1 MDYHLNMQN
10 QKLMF
15 DNRYLRALIIP
26 LLIETLLSVTIGMMD
41 TIMVATD
48 GEHAVSGVSLVD
60 SVSNLFVF
68 LFSAFSTGGAVIAS
82 QYLGKKDKESACF
95 SAKQLLYLSAAFSIL
110 VSLVL
115 LLFKR
120 PIMQLVYGHI
130 EENVMSSALDY
141 FTPIV
146 ISYPFLAILN
156 SCNAIFRSMGKSKI
170 TMTVS
175 IIMNLINVSGNS
187 ILIYIFDMGAE
198 GAGIASLLSRT
209 VACAFMLYKVTRKK
223 EEVHVEKIMQ
233 VSIDSNMIKR
243 ILRIALP
250 SGIENSVFHIGKI
263 LVSSTVAS
271 LGTASI
277 AANAVFN
284 ALSTFANIPGTAV
297 GMAAVT
303 VIGQCC
309 GARQYDAASYYGK
322 KLLKLTYLMMGVTCT
337 VMYILTPELTLLYNL
352 SPSAHELAI
361 ETTRLNMFQTVIF
374 WPFAFTIPN
383 YLRAAGDAR
392 FTMVVSIFSMWAF
405 RVLLSRILGLV
416 LGFGLMGVMWGMFID
431 WYFRG
436 IVFTIRFLKG
446 KWKTKTV
453 V

>member
-1 MDYHLNMQN
+1 MQT
-10 QKLMF
+10 QKLLF

-120 PIMQLVYGHI
+120 PIMHLVYGHI

-209 VACAFMLYKVTRKK
+209 VACAFMLY
-223 EEVHVEKIMQ
+223 
-233 VSIDSNMIKR
+233 
-243 ILRIALP
+243 
-250 SGIENSVFHIGKI
+250 
-263 LVSSTVAS
+263 
-271 LGTASI
+271 
-277 AANAVFN
+277 
-284 ALSTFANIPGTAV
+284 
-297 GMAAVT
+297 
-303 VIGQCC
+303 
-309 GARQYDAASYYGK
+309 
-322 KLLKLTYLMMGVTCT
+322 
-337 VMYILTPELTLLYNL
+337 
-352 SPSAHELAI
+352 
-361 ETTRLNMFQTVIF
+361 
-374 WPFAFTIPN
+374 
-383 YLRAAGDAR
+383 
-392 FTMVVSIFSMWAF
+392 
-405 RVLLSRILGLV
+405 
-416 LGFGLMGVMWGMFID
+416 
-431 WYFRG
+431 
-436 IVFTIRFLKG
+436 
-446 KWKTKTV
+446 
-453 V
+453 

>member
-1 MDYHLNMQN
+1 MKQS
-10 QKLMF
+10 KPF

-82 QYLGKKDKESACF
+82 QYLGKKDRKAACF
-95 SAKQLLYLSAAFSIL
+95 SAKQLMYLSLSFSAVVSIL
-110 VSLVL
+110 LVI
-115 LLFKR
+115 FR
-120 PIMQLVYGHI
+120 SAVMNLVYGHI
-130 EENVMSSALDY
+130 EQAVMQSALDY

-146 ISYPFLAILN
+146 LSYPFLALLN
-156 SCNAIFRSMGKSKI
+156 SANALFRSMGKSKI
-170 TMTVS
+170 TMLVS
-175 IIMNLINVSGNS
+175 IIMNLINVTGNA
-187 ILIYIFDMGAE
+187 IFIYIFGMGAE
-198 GAGIASLLSRT
+198 GAGIASFISRL
-209 VACAFMLYKVTRKK
+209 VACVFMLYRITRTK
-223 EEVHVEKIMQ
+223 EEVHVDKPLKLE
-233 VSIDSNMIKR
+233 IDIAMIRR

-250 SGIENSVFHIGKI
+250 SGIENSIFHVGKI

-277 AANAVFN
+277 AANAVVN
-284 ALSTFANIPGTAV
+284 ALSTFANIPGSAV

-303 VIGQCC
+303 IIGQCC
-309 GARQYDAASYYGK
+309 GARNYDAAMYYGK
-322 KLLKLTYLMMGVTCT
+322 KLLSLTYLMMGITSIT
-337 VMYILTPELTLLYNL
+337 MYVLTPELALLYNL
-352 SPSAHELAI
+352 SAEADVLAI
-361 ETTRLNMFQTVIF
+361 EATRLNLVQIALF

-383 YLRAAGDAR
+383 YLRAAGDAK
-392 FTMVVSIFSMWAF
+392 FTMVVSVFSMWTF
-405 RVLLSRILGLV
+405 RVLLSRILGLY
-416 LGFGLMGVMWGMFID
+416 LGMGLMGVMWGMFVD
-431 WYFRG
+431 WYCRG
-436 IVFTIRFLKG
+436 LLFTVRFLKG

>member
-1 MDYHLNMQN
+1 MQRD
-10 QKLMF
+10 KLLF
-15 DNRYLRALIIP
+15 DNKYLRALIIP

-41 TIMVATD
+41 TIMVATE

-82 QYLGKKDKESACF
+82 QYLGKKDRKAACY

-110 VSLVL
+110 VSLL
-115 LLFKR
+115 LLIFR
-120 PIMQLVYGHI
+120 RHVMDLVYGHI
-130 EENVMSSALDY
+130 EEDVMSSALDY

-146 ISYPFLAILN
+146 ISFPFLAVLN
-156 SCNAIFRSMGKSKI
+156 SCNAIFRSMGKSRI

-187 ILIYIFDMGAE
+187 ILIYIFGMGAE

-223 EEVHVEKIMQ
+223 EEVHVE
-233 VSIDSNMIKR
+233 R
-243 ILRIALP
+243 ILQFNVDIPMIRRILKIALP

-309 GARQYDAASYYGK
+309 GAREYEAASYYGK
-322 KLLKLTYLMMGVTCT
+322 KLLILTYLMMGVTCS
-337 VMYILTPELTLLYNL
+337 VMYVLTPELALLYNL
-352 SPSAHELAI
+352 SPEAHELAI
-361 ETTRLNMFQTVIF
+361 ATTRLNMFQTAVF

-392 FTMVVSIFSMWAF
+392 FTMAVSIISMWLF
-405 RVLLSRILGLV
+405 RVLLSRVLGIY

-436 IVFTIRFLKG
+436 ILFTGRFLKG
-446 KWKTKTV
+446 RWKTKTV